1 MPFAIESKLVIA
13 VASSALFDLTEADRV
28 FRTGGI
34 DAYRRHQHEHEGDI
48 LKPGCAFPFIRRL
61 LTLNGAAPD
70 DQPVEVVLL
79 SRNDADTGLR
89 VFNSIEHYGL
99 GISRA
104 AFTRGRSP
112 HSYIPAFNASLF
124 LSGDPADVACAI
136 AQGQP
141 AGTVIHSPFLDDP
154 HDTELRVGFD
164 FDGVLVDDEAQQV
177 YDREGIDQFLASED
191 RKAASV
197 LNPGPLKRLLQ
208 ELAGIQRL
216 EQHRKSLDGA
226 YQPKLRTA
234 IITARNAPSHKR
246 VVTTLRSWG
255 LNVDE
260 AFFLGGMDKR
270 RIFEVFRPHIFFDD
284 TRGTVESAAGQIPA
298 VHIPFGVQNRPSPA
312 GGLRDAGT
320 PYTPA

>member
-13 VASSALFDLTEADRV
+13 VASSALFDLAEADRV
-28 FRTGGI
+28 FRTEGI
-34 DAYRRHQHEHEGDI
+34 DAYRRYQHEHEGDI

-61 LTLNGAAPD
+61 LSLNGERED

-89 VFNSIEHYGL
+89 VFNSIEHHRL

-112 HSYIPAFNASLF
+112 HSYIGAFNASLF
-124 LSGDPADVACAI
+124 LSGDPADVARAI

-141 AGTVIHSPFLDDP
+141 AGTVIHAPFLDDP
-154 HDTELRVGFD
+154 DDRELRIGFD

-177 YDREGIDQFLASED
+177 YDREGIDRFLASED
-191 RKAASV
+191 RQAASV
-197 LNPGPLKRLLQ
+197 LNPGPLKRLLG

-216 EQHRKSLDGA
+216 ERHRKEQDPA
-226 YQPKLRTA
+226 YEPRLRTA

-284 TRGTVESAAGQIPA
+284 TLRTVENAAAQIPA
-298 VHIPFGVQNRPSPA
+298 VHIPFGLQNRHPGA
-312 GGLRDAGT
+312 
-320 PYTPA
+320 